1 MKAGSAKSG
10 WLLLLADVCSGCR
23 CTDTG
28 LDLTWVLMLDLIQIL
43 DNACIAEQDT
53 AVGVTAV
60 DCHDRYALQQVRF
73 GAISLLSRDDQITL
87 CGLTCLLSR

>member
-1 MKAGSAKSG
+1 
-10 WLLLLADVCSGCR
+10 
-23 CTDTG
+23 
-28 LDLTWVLMLDLIQIL
+28 MLDLIQIL

-73 GAISLLSRDDQITL
+73 GAISLLLRDDQITL
-87 CGLTCLLSR
+87 CGLTCLLSRYHALYPSLIQQEALLC